1 MSIEENPFT
10 PSFGEIPVYLAGR
23 REIIDAC
30 SRAFL
35 SERRRPELTT
45 LFSGARGTGK
55 TALLSYLAELAE
67 QSGWIAVNVTALPGM
82 LDDAEIQLRRNAA
95 HLISPEGGLSVAS
108 VGIPDLISLSV
119 SEGEAPRSN
128 WRSRMDDMLDQ
139 LSPQGIGVLFT
150 VDEIDPTLD
159 EMVQLAA
166 FYQHFVREGRKVALL
181 MAGLPHNI
189 SSLLNNKT
197 VSFLR
202 RSNRRTLDRI
212 PDGEVSAA
220 LVRTAQAG
228 NRDVDATALAAATE
242 SIGGFPFML
251 QLVGYYAWDENP
263 QADTLDSADFA
274 RGIAIAQQEMT
285 YRILD
290 ATFAELSLGD
300 LRFAAAMLEDEGDSR
315 IADLV
320 ERLGRSSSVVAQY
333 RKRLIDAGIIGKRAR
348 GVVGFDLPYFRDYL
362 QEKLDSGELLL
373 ED

>member
-1 MSIEENPFT
+1 M
-10 PSFGEIPVYLAGR
+10 
-23 REIIDAC
+23 
-30 SRAFL
+30 
-35 SERRRPELTT
+35 
-45 LFSGARGTGK
+45 
-55 TALLSYLAELAE
+55 
-67 QSGWIAVNVTALPGM
+67 
-82 LDDAEIQLRRNAA
+82 
-95 HLISPEGGLSVAS
+95 
-108 VGIPDLISLSV
+108 
-119 SEGEAPRSN
+119 
-128 WRSRMDDMLDQ
+128 
-139 LSPQGIGVLFT
+139 LFT
-150 VDEIDPTLD
+150 VDEVDPTLD

-202 RSNRRTLDRI
+202 RSNRRALDRI

-228 NRDVDATALAAATE
+228 NRNVDAAALTAATE

-263 QADTLDSADFA
+263 RASTLDSADFA

-285 YRILD
+285 YRVLD
-290 ATFAELSLGD
+290 ATFAELSPGD

-333 RKRLIDAGIIGKRAR
+333 RKRLIDTGTRPR
-348 GVVGFDLPYFRDYL
+348 GVRPPLLPRLLAGEARQRRTATRELGFRTPPPTAPACRWPRRLPG
-362 QEKLDSGELLL
+362 SAS
-373 ED
+373 

>member
-1 MSIEENPFT
+1 M
-10 PSFGEIPVYLAGR
+10 
-23 REIIDAC
+23 
-30 SRAFL
+30 
-35 SERRRPELTT
+35 
-45 LFSGARGTGK
+45 
-55 TALLSYLAELAE
+55 
-67 QSGWIAVNVTALPGM
+67 
-82 LDDAEIQLRRNAA
+82 
-95 HLISPEGGLSVAS
+95 
-108 VGIPDLISLSV
+108 
-119 SEGEAPRSN
+119 
-128 WRSRMDDMLDQ
+128 
-139 LSPQGIGVLFT
+139 LFT
-150 VDEIDPTLD
+150 VDEVDPTLD

-202 RSNRRTLDRI
+202 RSNRRALNRI

-228 NRDVDATALAAATE
+228 NRNVDAAALTAATE

-251 QLVGYYAWDENP
+251 QLVGYYAWDESP
-263 QADTLDSADFA
+263 QANTLDSADFA

-290 ATFAELSLGD
+290 ATFAELSPGD
-300 LRFAAAMLEDEGDSR
+300 LRFAAAMLEDEKDSR

-348 GVVGFDLPYFRDYL
+348 GIVGFDLPYFRDYL
-362 QEKLDSGELLL
+362 QEKLDNGELLL

>member
-1 MSIEENPFT
+1 M
-10 PSFGEIPVYLAGR
+10 
-23 REIIDAC
+23 
-30 SRAFL
+30 
-35 SERRRPELTT
+35 
-45 LFSGARGTGK
+45 
-55 TALLSYLAELAE
+55 
-67 QSGWIAVNVTALPGM
+67 
-82 LDDAEIQLRRNAA
+82 
-95 HLISPEGGLSVAS
+95 
-108 VGIPDLISLSV
+108 
-119 SEGEAPRSN
+119 
-128 WRSRMDDMLDQ
+128 
-139 LSPQGIGVLFT
+139 LFT
-150 VDEIDPTLD
+150 VDEVDPTLD

-202 RSNRRTLDRI
+202 RSNRRALDRI

-228 NRDVDATALAAATE
+228 NRNVDAAALTAATE

-263 QADTLDSADFA
+263 RASTLDSADFA

-285 YRILD
+285 YRVLD
-290 ATFAELSLGD
+290 ATFAELSPGD

-320 ERLGRSSSVVAQY
+320 ERLGAFLFPSWRSTA
-333 RKRLIDAGIIGKRAR
+333 KRLIDTGIIGKRAR
-348 GVVGFDLPYFRDYL
+348 GLVGFDLPYFRDYL
-362 QEKLDSGELLL
+362 QEKLDNGELLL
-373 ED
+373 EN

>member
-1 MSIEENPFT
+1 MGIDENPFT

-23 REIIDAC
+23 NEIINSC
-30 SRAFL
+30 LRAFR
-35 SERRRPELTT
+35 SDRRRPELTT

-67 QSGWIAVNVTALPGM
+67 QNGWISVNITALPGM
-82 LDDAEIQLRRNAA
+82 LDDAEIQLRRNAT
-95 HLISPEGGLSVAS
+95 HLIDSDSVLSLAS
-108 VGIPDLISLSV
+108 IGIPDVISLSV
-119 SEGEAPRSN
+119 AEGEAPRSN
-128 WRSRMDDMLDQ
+128 WRSRMDDIFDR
-139 LSPQGIGVLFT
+139 LSEQGIGVLLT
-150 VDEIDPTLD
+150 VDEVDPALN

-166 FYQHFVREGRKVALL
+166 FYQHFVREGRKVSLL

-202 RSNRRTLDRI
+202 RSNRKALGRI
-212 PDGEVSAA
+212 PDAEVSAA

-228 NRDVDATALAAATE
+228 RRKVDAGALTAATE
-242 SIGGFPFML
+242 AIGGFPFML

-263 QADTLDSADFA
+263 EVDVLDSEDFA
-274 RGIAIAQQEMT
+274 RGAAIAQQEMT

-290 ATFAELSLGD
+290 ATFAELSPGD
-300 LRFAAAMLEDEGDSR
+300 LRFATAMLEDEGDSR

-320 ERLGRSSSVVAQY
+320 ERLGRSSSLVAQY

-348 GVVGFDLPYFRDYL
+348 GVVGFDLPYFRTYL
-362 QEKLDSGELLL
+362 QAKLDDGELFM
-373 ED
+373 EE

>member
-1 MSIEENPFT
+1 M
-10 PSFGEIPVYLAGR
+10 
-23 REIIDAC
+23 
-30 SRAFL
+30 
-35 SERRRPELTT
+35 
-45 LFSGARGTGK
+45 
-55 TALLSYLAELAE
+55 
-67 QSGWIAVNVTALPGM
+67 
-82 LDDAEIQLRRNAA
+82 
-95 HLISPEGGLSVAS
+95 
-108 VGIPDLISLSV
+108 
-119 SEGEAPRSN
+119 
-128 WRSRMDDMLDQ
+128 
-139 LSPQGIGVLFT
+139 LFT
-150 VDEIDPTLD
+150 VDEVDPTLD

-202 RSNRRTLDRI
+202 RSNRRALDRI

-228 NRDVDATALAAATE
+228 NRNVDAAALTAATE

-251 QLVGYYAWDENP
+251 QLVGYYA
-263 QADTLDSADFA
+263 LDSVDFA

-290 ATFAELSLGD
+290 ATFAELSPGD

-348 GVVGFDLPYFRDYL
+348 GLVGFDLPYFRDYL
-362 QEKLDSGELLL
+362 QEKLDNGELLL
-373 ED
+373 EN